1 MAHFTGIEQ
10 QTPAEIRPLTSIRGV
25 AAVWVMLGHMLP
37 NILRALDS
45 PQSPQLLSNLS
56 HGNQFAVDIFFILSG
71 YIMLVAYGFHVDPP
85 RFYLNRFARVFPL
98 HVVTLCAAI
107 AGFYFLQVSPPD
119 PVAYSLGNLVF
130 YITLTSA
137 WIGLPP
143 AWNQPAWSLSVEVF
157 AYIFF
162 PLMQLTVR
170 NFTRTN
176 ALLCVFL
183 LCVAHTTVL
192 TVIGFADTGIGALLR
207 GVLGFS
213 AGVVLCAASISPVRF
228 GPVIA
233 VVAIACA
240 AVFNLYEYAIPAVLL
255 LIGALG
261 VNKTGLFVRV
271 MSAQVLVWLGKISYS
286 IYLIHLPLLMG
297 GGRILR
303 KMDFLQSPSG
313 QAIFCMCYIAV
324 VLVAAHLSWRF
335 IETPARAAVHRL
347 HRQTRKLK
355 TPHGQSPTTSST

>member
-1 MAHFTGIEQ
+1 MAGKGPGT
-10 QTPAEIRPLTSIRGV
+10 TTEILPLTSIRGV

-37 NILRALDS
+37 DILRALGN
-45 PQSPQLLSNLS
+45 PQSSQLLSNFA
-56 HGNQFAVDIFFILSG
+56 HGNQFAVDIFFVLSG

-98 HVVTLCAAI
+98 HIVTLGVAI
-107 AGFYFLQVSPPD
+107 AGFYLLQVPPD
-119 PVAYSLGNLVF
+119 PVANAPGNLVF

-162 PLMQLTVR
+162 PLMQLAIR
-170 NFTRTN
+170 NFNRSH

-183 LCVAHTTVL
+183 LCAVHTMVL

-207 GVLGFS
+207 GILGFC
-213 AGVVLCAASISPVRF
+213 AGVALCAASIHPIRF

-233 VVAIACA
+233 VVAIAFA
-240 AVFNLYEYAIPAVLL
+240 AAFNLYEYAIPAILL

-261 VNKTGLFVRV
+261 VNKTGFFVRV
-271 MSAQVLVWLGKISYS
+271 MSTQVLVWLGKISYS

-303 KMDFLQSPSG
+303 KIDFLQSPSG
-313 QAIFCMCYIAV
+313 QAIFCLCYIAV
-324 VLVAAHLSWRF
+324 VLVTAHLSWRF

-347 HRQTRKLK
+347 YRKTRKFK
-355 TPHGQSPTTSST
+355 TPQSQSSTASST